1 LWLRAGFY
9 VKSTQAWTVVDSL
22 SRGAIRSPPS
32 RNVWPPRARDARE
45 MMSMAFMSS
54 SRHLV
59 ARDRREIF
67 I

>member
-1 LWLRAGFY
+1 
-9 VKSTQAWTVVDSL
+9 VDSL
-22 SRGAIRSPPS
+22 SHGAIPSPLS
-32 RNVWPPRARDARE
+32 RNVSPPRERDARE
-45 MMSMAFMSS
+45 MILMAFMSS